1 MIRKS
6 ILAAFVVVVCAGSV
20 WAQHPAIELN
30 FYADYLWTTRV
41 SATVP
46 DGSGGFTAGNFDIK
60 NNPAYGIALD
70 VEVRPGTQVELLYER
85 QESEMEFIPNT
96 FGSPTQ
102 TLGDVT
108 TSYYHIG
115 ALQGFRRGNVMP
127 FTGGTI
133 GATSLDPS
141 QAGDTKW
148 EEGYREKYIKL
159 FDQFQKDTALLSAS
173 AKLFYNL
180 VQSRTIQRGTFMDWS
195 FRENYFLV
203 AKDMPELL
211 VAGKFKLNLIQPFF
225 SQ

>member
-1 MIRKS
+1 MIRTS
-6 ILAAFVVVVCAGSV
+6 ILAALVVVVCAGSV
-20 WAQHPAIELN
+20 RAQHPAIELN

-41 SATVP
+41 PATVP
-46 DGSGGFTAGNFDIK
+46 DGSGGWNAGDFDIK

-70 VEVRPGTQVELLYER
+70 IEVRPGTQVELFYER

-96 FGSPTQ
+96 FGSPTE

-115 ALQGFRRGNVMP
+115 ALQGFRRGKVMP

-148 EEGYREKYIKL
+148 MFSFAFHAGAKIYLSERIGLRLNGRL
-159 FDQFQKDTALLSAS
+159 FASFLDASGGLYFGSGGAGLAIGGSALWQWALGGG
-173 AKLFYNL
+173 LFISL
-180 VQSRTIQRGTFMDWS
+180 
-195 FRENYFLV
+195 
-203 AKDMPELL
+203 
-211 VAGKFKLNLIQPFF
+211 
-225 SQ
+225 

>member
-30 FYADYLWTTRV
+30 FYADYLWTSRV

-115 ALQGFRRGNVMP
+115 ALQGFRRGKVMP
-127 FTGGTI
+127 YTGGTI

-141 QAGDTKW
+141 QAGETKW
-148 EEGYREKYIKL
+148 MFSFAFHAGAKVYLSERIGLRLNGRL
-159 FDQFQKDTALLSAS
+159 FASFLDASGGLYFGSQGGGLAIGGTALWQWALGGG
-173 AKLFYNL
+173 LFISL
-180 VQSRTIQRGTFMDWS
+180 
-195 FRENYFLV
+195 
-203 AKDMPELL
+203 
-211 VAGKFKLNLIQPFF
+211 
-225 SQ
+225 